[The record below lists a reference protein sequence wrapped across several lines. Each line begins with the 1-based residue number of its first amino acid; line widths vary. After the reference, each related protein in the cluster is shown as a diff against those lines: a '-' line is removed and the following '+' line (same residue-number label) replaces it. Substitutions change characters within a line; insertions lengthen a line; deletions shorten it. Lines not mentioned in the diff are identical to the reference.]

1 MVQANE
7 DPRASPEHSGNN
19 SQELHRE
26 HHEFHSPSVRE
37 GQRELVLLLLHEDR
51 PLDRQEV

>member
-7 DPRASPEHSGNN
+7 DPCAPSEHPGNH

-26 HHEFHSPSVRE
+26 HHEFHSPSLRE